1 MFTFVSSNPSFQVV
15 NHPFSSPCIRMW
27 AFISL
32 RSPLGSH
39 KTEMASPSVQ
49 FPGCEGKQAA
59 SVSGPPDPPN
69 TPVPRLM
76 HSADAPDADQLELLL
91 VEALDSVQTFDG
103 PGDPARSLVSGS
115 TNGLGERRA
124 LGHSA

>member
-1 MFTFVSSNPSFQVV
+1 M
-15 NHPFSSPCIRMW
+15 
-27 AFISL
+27 AFYFFEI
-32 RSPLGSH
+32 PLGSH

-49 FPGCEGKQAA
+49 FPGRDGKQAT

-69 TPVPRLM
+69 TPVPRVM
-76 HSADAPDADQLELLL
+76 HPAGAPDADQLELLL
-91 VEALDSVQTFDG
+91 VEALDRVQNLDD

-115 TNGLGERRA
+115 ANCSGERRA